1 MDLTTVEYKLA
12 ASGPKPK
19 GRADKGKYADK
30 DEVVRDF
37 ERVWN
42 NSVKFNG
49 PDHLVSLAGL
59 KLEEAFDK
67 AMRGCPPDEVVSC
80 SLPPLSTSP
89 PRLVTNL
96 LSLLSSLSSSDLL
109 PLLPSSK
116 PTKPTRPTLT
126 VKPNLRLPLL
136 PPTLPLDEPQS
147 RTELLL
153 LDETRK
159 STVDPSERS
168 TLPSRRISD
177 GPREDRT
184 EDPEEEDRRGGRA
197 EVEEEG
203 RRSKG
208 TSR

>member
-1 MDLTTVEYKLA
+1 MREAFAFLAPVDPIALGIPHYFQIVQHPMDLTTVEYKLA

-30 DEVVRDF
+30 NEVARDF

-80 SLPPLSTSP
+80 LLLPSSTTSR

-96 LSLLSSLSSSDLL
+96 FPLFSSLSSSDLL
-109 PLLPSSK
+109 PNTE
-116 PTKPTRPTLT
+116 PTIIEAVNSQRP
-126 VKPNLRLPLL
+126 
-136 PPTLPLDEPQS
+136 
-147 RTELLL
+147 
-153 LDETRK
+153 
-159 STVDPSERS
+159 
-168 TLPSRRISD
+168 
-177 GPREDRT
+177 
-184 EDPEEEDRRGGRA
+184 
-197 EVEEEG
+197 
-203 RRSKG
+203 
-208 TSR
+208 